1 VVEAVLDSRG
11 ERNQQ
16 MKQTLSIVVI
26 LLGVAVVS
34 ARAQAPAATSLESNT
49 RFSQVQMIVLFKSCA
64 PYAALNTMLAVA
76 TTESNFHP
84 YAISVNSPQK
94 IARRFG
100 LTNQAIEL
108 QRQPNSKLEAVLWM
122 RWLLQHRIPVSVG
135 LLQISTDNAGRFRLD
150 PERLFDPCTN
160 IAVGTK
166 LLAEAYAAQKQAAPN
181 DPDALLHALSIYNSG
196 TATLGFDNGYVDR
209 ILKNSRP

>member
-1 VVEAVLDSRG
+1 MVQTLLDSRG
-11 ERNQQ
+11 ECNQQ
-16 MKQTLSIVVI
+16 MKRYQSIVVI
-26 LLGVAVVS
+26 LLSVAAAAAV
-34 ARAQAPAATSLESNT
+34 AQGPAATLLEPNG
-49 RFSQVQMIVLFKSCA
+49 RYSQDQMIVLLRSCA

-76 TTESNFHP
+76 TTESGFHP

-94 IARRFG
+94 IAGRFG

-122 RWLLQHRIPVSVG
+122 RWLLQHRVSVSVG
-135 LLQISTDNAGRFRLD
+135 LLQVSTDNAARFHLD

-160 IAVGTK
+160 VTVGAN
-166 LLAEAYAAQKQAAPN
+166 LLAEAYAAQKLAAPN

-196 TATLGFDNGYVDR
+196 TANFGFYNGYVDR
-209 ILKNSRP
+209 ILKNARP

>member
-1 VVEAVLDSRG
+1 MVKAVLDSRG
-11 ERNQQ
+11 ECNKQ
-16 MKQTLSIVVI
+16 MKRLLSMLAILLRMAAASAVAQGSAAVI
-26 LLGVAVVS
+26 LEPNG
-34 ARAQAPAATSLESNT
+34 PY
-49 RFSQVQMIVLFKSCA
+49 SQDQMIVLFKSCA

-76 TTESNFHP
+76 KTESSFHP

-94 IARRFG
+94 IASRLG

-122 RWLLQHRIPVSVG
+122 RWLLQHRISVSVG
-135 LLQISTDNAGRFRLD
+135 LLQVNTDNAARFRLN

-160 IAVGTK
+160 VAVGAN
-166 LLAEAYAAQKQAAPN
+166 LLAEAYASQKHATPN

-196 TATLGFDNGYVDR
+196 TADFGFYNGYVDC
-209 ILKNSRP
+209 IIKNTRP